1 MTERLGYDAPKLSR
15 DEATELCVY
24 HLRTAAALFQLVP
37 GDDNASLI
45 AEIDRQCKD
54 DILEIDSK
62 PMKLWASAILLA
74 YDNMKDRD

>member
-1 MTERLGYDAPKLSR
+1 MSERLGYDAPKLSR

-37 GDDNASLI
+37 DDDNVSLI

-54 DILEIDSK
+54 DILEIDAK
-62 PMKLWASAILLA
+62 PMKLWAGAIHLA
-74 YDNMKDRD
+74 YEEMKDND